1 MYKTF
6 LLACNL
12 ILVHSLCSN
21 TTAWRKKSGTSMPIS
36 ASSITEL
43 ILNNIVK
50 HLLNFHLK

>member
-1 MYKTF
+1 MYKTY

-12 ILVHSLCSN
+12 ILVHSLYSN
-21 TTAWRKKSGTSMPIS
+21 TTACRKKSGTSMSIS
-36 ASSITEL
+36 ASYITEL